1 MIRQSLLR
9 GGQKWVAVLPLFV
22 LALLVCGLPA
32 SLHAQVTATL
42 TGTVED
48 QSGGVVPGAQVTLTN
63 EATKFATVNTSNS
76 VGLYAF
82 PSLTPGTYDIRASA
96 KGFKAAEVT
105 DIVLNAGDVKTIP
118 ALSLTVGA
126 ETQTVTISATSE
138 MIPVD
143 NGQRTDVLSRTDI
156 DNMALEGRDTTELL
170 MALPGAVTA
179 SSSLTNT
186 SPTYGDL
193 NVTVDQAAVGS
204 GVYLSG
210 SIYRGGT
217 SIEVDGAQTIDI
229 GDMASSLVVIDPEMT
244 EQVSVSTSNMSA
256 DQAFGPVVVST
267 ISRAGSSNYHGEGYF
282 DARNNVLNANG
293 WQQNHTTPITKLGP
307 QSYYYPGGS
316 FGGPVP
322 GTHKKLLFWGG
333 YERWLQNQGNA
344 NILTSYIPSPEM
356 MAGDFSTDNAD
367 NTGICPNGFILG
379 AQNNGGVGPQSPSAP
394 FGGYGG
400 SGWCSDLTSTVL
412 ADNGNTSA
420 ALGQPTLTGTVTS
433 GSTVYNTDAGQKFPA
448 GFLDPGSAALA
459 KIWPKANITP
469 SATVCN
475 GCNYYKP
482 IVNVDDGWIWR
493 TRVDYLL
500 GDNTKIYGSY
510 EQAFSSGFAQG
521 NGAHL
526 YWTPGNAI
534 PFPGGGEVENNYGKV
549 MAGHIVHTFNA
560 TTTNDFLAAWAFG
573 SYPFT
578 TPNPSAAFRTTNGYT
593 YGKVFNTPSAN
604 IPAYNSN
611 GNIPDFS
618 QASIFENPVGKYAV
632 KKEAPQF
639 GDTLTKVWGPHTL
652 KIGGFTQTTDNYQ
665 SSFSYDE
672 DGIMSFS
679 AGQHPNLL
687 STTASGTPVTSSGN
701 VGSPFNGVAQFVD
714 GMMSGYS
721 ENNGAPIGDVA
732 QQSTAAFVDDTWKAT
747 RRLTLELG
755 IRIEHVGHWYDRDHI
770 GLAVFYPNRV
780 LNDYFTGKYAPGY
793 YWHAIDAGVP
803 LSGQPNR
810 FAYPDAR
817 FGFSYDLLG
826 HGDTVVRGGWGVYR
840 YVTQVNTVANGE
852 AQGTAAGVLSYNQPG
867 STILEEENIHNQA
880 YVTCP
885 SAIKA
890 PPCGVQGSQTGLDA
904 SDYGQPMTQA
914 YNLTVDQRLP
924 WNSQLEVA
932 YVGSMTSQL
941 VDGGEDISGSSFTNL
956 TDQNKTPKGAL
967 FLPDPVTGVTATNPE
982 NVTENPNGAGETATT
997 NTLADYHPLGL
1008 AYGTNAV
1015 FELEN
1020 SAYANYNGLQ
1030 VAWIKTTGH
1039 LTFNLNGTWSKM
1051 LGTTIQ
1057 QDPYTERGNY
1067 GPTAEDRPL
1076 VFNESYAYNSGTLH
1090 TGNNVLNAIGGGW
1103 TITGISTWQKGSYI
1117 PAVGSVNF
1125 GLGLQYTGLPATAKA
1140 NGISTSIGSP
1150 TYFGTDESIP
1160 IRPVLTCNPNNGL
1173 ATHQVLNGA
1182 CFAAPAVSGGGTAIS
1197 KNGGYA
1203 WPYMSQTPYFNNDL
1217 AVYRTFHIYEKQ
1229 QVQFR
1234 ISAFDWLNHS
1244 LLTFNGGTPTTVNY
1258 NVDYASKTIT
1268 PNFNQTATGS
1278 NAFGVMTVR
1287 SALPYARVMELDVKY
1302 SF

>member
-1 MIRQSLLR
+1 MIRQSLSR
-9 GGQKWVAVLPLFV
+9 GSQKWIAVLPLFV
-22 LALLVCGLPA
+22 LALLVFGMPT

-138 MIPVD
+138 MIPVE

-170 MALPGAVTA
+170 MALPGAVTT
-179 SSSLTNT
+179 STSLTNT

-210 SIYRGGT
+210 SVFRGGT

-229 GDMASSLVVIDPEMT
+229 GDMASSLVIIDPEMT
-244 EQVSVSTSNMSA
+244 EQVSVQTSNMSA

-267 ISRAGSSNYHGEGYF
+267 ISRAGGSNYHGEGYF
-282 DARNNVLNANG
+282 DARNNVLNANS
-293 WQQNHTTPITKLGP
+293 WQNKNAAKITPLGP

-356 MAGDFSTDNAD
+356 MAGDFSTDNTD
-367 NTGICPNGFILG
+367 NVALCPNGFFQG
-379 AQNNGGVGPQSPSAP
+379 APPGG
-394 FGGYGG
+394 FGGG
-400 SGWCSDLTSTVL
+400 SWCSDLGGTVL
-412 ADNGNTSA
+412 ANGATETLP
-420 ALGQPTLTGTVTS
+420 LGTPTQTGTFAGVP
-433 GSTVYNTDAGQKFPA
+433 TDAGQKYPA
-448 GFLDPGSAALA
+448 GTWLDPGSAALA
-459 KIWPKANITP
+459 KIWPKVYSAPGSPVASAGYIAP
-469 SATVCN
+469 SSGVCN
-475 GCNYYKP
+475 GCNYRLP
-482 IVNVDDGWIWR
+482 IVNIDNGWIWR

-510 EQAFSSGFAQG
+510 EQAFSEGFAQG

-534 PFPGGGEVENNYGKV
+534 PFPGGGEIQNNYGKV

-578 TPNPSAAFRTTNGYT
+578 SPNPSAVTRTTLGYPT
-593 YGKVFNTPSAN
+593 NYGKVFNAPSAN
-604 IPAYNSN
+604 IPAYNSA
-611 GNIPDFS
+611 GNQTFPDFS

-639 GDTLTKVWGPHTL
+639 GDTLTKVWGAHTI
-652 KIGGFTQTTDNYQ
+652 KVGGFTQTTDNYQ

-679 AGQHPNLL
+679 AGQHADLINGGN
-687 STTASGTPVTSSGN
+687 GTI
-701 VGSPFNGVAQFVD
+701 GSPQNAVSQFVN
-714 GMMSGYS
+714 GILSSYS
-721 ENNGAPIGDVA
+721 ENSGAPIGDVA
-732 QQSTAAFVDDTWKAT
+732 QQSTAGFIDDTWKAS

-755 IRIEHVGHWYDRDHI
+755 IRLEHVGHWYDRDHI
-770 GLAVFYPNRV
+770 GLAVFEPGKV
-780 LNDYFTGKYAPGY
+780 LTDYYDGKYAPGY

-810 FAYPDAR
+810 FVYPDAR

-826 HGDTVVRGGWGVYR
+826 HGDTVIRGGWGVYR

-852 AQGTAAGVLSYNQPG
+852 AQGTAADVLAYNQPG
-867 STILEEENIHNQA
+867 STLLQMQNVHNAA
-880 YVTCP
+880 YVPCP
-885 SAIKA
+885 SATVA
-890 PPCGVQGSQTGLDA
+890 PPCSKLPNIGTFQGTQTGLDA

-914 YNLTVDQRLP
+914 YNVTIDQRLP
-924 WNSQLEVA
+924 WNSQLDVA
-932 YVGSMTSQL
+932 YVGSKTSQL

-956 TDQNKTPKGAL
+956 TDQNKTPIGAL
-967 FLPDPVTGVTATNPE
+967 FAADPRTGVKSLNPE
-982 NVTENPNGAGETATT
+982 NVTENPNGAGEMATG
-997 NTLADYHPLGL
+997 NVNADYHPYGY
-1008 AYGTNAV
+1008 AYGTNNV
-1015 FELEN
+1015 FQLEN

-1030 VAWIKTTGH
+1030 VAWVKTTGH

-1067 GPTAEDRPL
+1067 GPTAEDRPF

-1090 TGNNVLNAIGGGW
+1090 TGSNLVNALGGGW

-1125 GLGLQYTGLPATAKA
+1125 GYGTQYTFPTTAAKNA
-1140 NGISTSIGSP
+1140 AAAQGISTNLGDP

-1160 IRPVLTCNPNNGL
+1160 IRPVLTCNPTNGL
-1173 ATHQVLNGA
+1173 ATHQLLNGS
-1182 CFAAPAVSGGGTAIS
+1182 CFGAPPLAGGLTVSA
-1197 KNGGYA
+1197 NGGFKY
-1203 WPYMSQTPYFNNDL
+1203 PYMSNTAYFSNDL
-1217 AVYRTFHIYEKQ
+1217 ALYRTFHIYEKQ

-1244 LLTFNGGTPTTVNY
+1244 LLTFNGSTPTTVNY

-1268 PNFNQTATGS
+1268 PNFNGAG
-1278 NAFGVMTVR
+1278 APVFGVQTIR